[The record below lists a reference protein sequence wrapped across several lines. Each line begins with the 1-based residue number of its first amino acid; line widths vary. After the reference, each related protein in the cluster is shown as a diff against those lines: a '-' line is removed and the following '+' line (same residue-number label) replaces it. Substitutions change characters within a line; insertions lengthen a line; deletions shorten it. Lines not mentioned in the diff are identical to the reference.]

1 MKNALELQNVSKSFK
16 GFETKDMTFSLP
28 EGCILGLVGKNGA
41 GKSTTI
47 RLIMDMIH
55 KDSGTIYVLGKN
67 IEEDFTETKQDIG
80 VVLDEPSFLPKWK
93 KQFKNYSKGMKMKL
107 AIAVAFSHHAKLLI
121 LDVK

>member
-47 RLIMDMIH
+47 DPSDYGY
-55 KDSGTIYVLGKN
+55 DSQRQRNNLCVRKEY
-67 IEEDFTETKQDIG
+67 
-80 VVLDEPSFLPKWK
+80 
-93 KQFKNYSKGMKMKL
+93 
-107 AIAVAFSHHAKLLI
+107 
-121 LDVK
+121 